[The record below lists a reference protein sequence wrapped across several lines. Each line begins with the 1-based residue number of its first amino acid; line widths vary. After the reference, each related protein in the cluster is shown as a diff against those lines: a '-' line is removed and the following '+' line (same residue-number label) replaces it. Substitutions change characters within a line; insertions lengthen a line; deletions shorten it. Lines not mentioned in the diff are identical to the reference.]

1 MPLKRDP
8 SKALQIGFLTLLVI
22 SSAQVAWWIGETIQ
36 HTHVV
41 EERLVALYE
50 AEAGALSSVHDS
62 DKVMAFK
69 ELLPHLELDPAT
81 NASRVKQSALD
92 ALHDEADRRVN
103 RYLWEGGFFMLVLI
117 LGMTILTTAIRHDSE
132 LRRRQQNFLAAISHE
147 FKSPLASIRLS
158 AETLALRSTEELGQR
173 LSARILEDNER
184 LLRMVNN
191 LLDTARL
198 EEGRQHFQSR
208 PTALE
213 PAVRTCVG
221 EVAERARQHGIAIEF
236 DVLPAL
242 TVSVDPDALA
252 IVLRNLLDNAIK
264 ACIAGDGHSIR
275 ITTRQDT
282 DGIVLEVTDDG
293 LGFPPEFAGLMF
305 EKFYRIG
312 DELRRATPGT
322 GLGLYIVKRL
332 VERSGARIRAH
343 SEGDR
348 RGATIAIT
356 WSGKSVA

>member
-8 SKALQIGFLTLLVI
+8 SKALQIGFLTMLVI

-36 HTHVV
+36 HTHVM
-41 EERLVALYE
+41 EQRLVALYQ
-50 AEAGALSSVHDS
+50 AEAGALAAVHDD
-62 DKVMAFK
+62 DKVSAFK
-69 ELLPHLELDPAT
+69 ALLPHLELDPAT
-81 NASRVKQSALD
+81 STARVRQAALL

-117 LGMTILTTAIRHDSE
+117 SGMAILTTAIRHDGE

-158 AETLALRSTEELGQR
+158 AETLALRSKEELGQR

-198 EEGRQHFQSR
+198 EEGRQQLQAR
-208 PTALE
+208 PTPLE
-213 PAVRTCVG
+213 PAVATGVG
-221 EVAERARQHGIAIEF
+221 EVAERARQHGIVIGFEVAPELS
-236 DVLPAL
+236 V
-242 TVSVDPDALA
+242 TVDPDALA
-252 IVLRNLLDNAIK
+252 TVLRNLLDNAIK
-264 ACIAGDGHSIR
+264 ACVAGDGHSIR
-275 ITTRQDT
+275 IAAHQEADN
-282 DGIVLEVTDDG
+282 IVLEVADDG

-343 SEGDR
+343 SDGNR

-356 WSGKSVA
+356 WSGKSSA